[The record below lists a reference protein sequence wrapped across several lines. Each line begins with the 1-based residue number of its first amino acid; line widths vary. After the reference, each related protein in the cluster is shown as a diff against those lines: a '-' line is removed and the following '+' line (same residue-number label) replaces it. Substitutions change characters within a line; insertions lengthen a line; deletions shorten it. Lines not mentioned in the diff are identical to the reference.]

1 MEVIMMSNV
10 YEVLSWVAT
19 LMIIISFLIENMLWL
34 RVVSLVGSILW
45 VTYAIA
51 TDQLSLVVL
60 NGALIIIQI
69 WKIFKLI
76 KINKNSKL

>member
-1 MEVIMMSNV
+1 MMSNI

-60 NGALIIIQI
+60 NGTLIIIQI

>member
-1 MEVIMMSNV
+1 MMSNV

-60 NGALIIIQI
+60 NGTLIIIQI

>member
-1 MEVIMMSNV
+1 MSNV

-60 NGALIIIQI
+60 NGTLIIIQI

>member
-1 MEVIMMSNV
+1 MMSNI

-34 RVVSLVGSILW
+34 RVVSLVGAVLW

-60 NGALIIIQI
+60 NGTLIIIQI

-76 KINKNSKL
+76 KINTNSKL

>member
-60 NGALIIIQI
+60 NGTLIIIQI

>member
-1 MEVIMMSNV
+1 MSNI

-60 NGALIIIQI
+60 NGTLIIIQI